1 MPFVGD
7 LARIIAALVMVVA
20 AFVLAPSRP
29 ISAQPTLFGIGVAH
43 LVDLMAEGCG
53 PGWHWSNR
61 RGWNWGRC
69 VLDRRL
75 IGAQPTSAAGSIK
88 SF

>member
-1 MPFVGD
+1 MRVI
-7 LARIIAALVMVVA
+7 ASIIVISATFAI
-20 AFVLAPSRP
+20 VLAHARP
-29 ISAQPTLFGIGVAH
+29 ILAKPTLFVIGVAH

-69 VLDRRL
+69 VLDWRPIWER
-75 IGAQPTSAAGSIK
+75 PVSASREYRP
-88 SF
+88 F

>member
-1 MPFVGD
+1 MPCVGV
-7 LARIIAALVMVVA
+7 LVRVIAALMMVVV
-20 AFVLAPSRP
+20 AFVTVAAPSRP
-29 ISAQPTLFGIGVAH
+29 ISAKPTLFAIGVAH

-75 IGAQPTSAAGSIK
+75 IWGVTTSAVGG
-88 SF
+88 